1 MTTLI
6 IDGAALFARAFFV
19 DMEDPVFSVKRSA
32 RTVLHRVA
40 PDLLLWAWDG
50 ETRKSDKAHKPKPPQ
65 YAIAMAEARKMLE
78 DTYGGVTCVA
88 TAGEADDVIAS
99 AVVQELRHRNA
110 VVIATS
116 DGDMDYLCVDGVRIY
131 SLVDKTYKDKTTILK
146 KWGVAKLAHIPLV
159 KALVGDTGDGIAG
172 VPGIGK
178 VKALKLYASAVTPDM
193 KFDPARKAITA
204 ALLPGQR
211 ADYATAIEAVM
222 LYTHLPV
229 PLAESC
235 VRVCDG

>member
-19 DMEDPVFSVKRSA
+19 DMEDPIFSVKRSA
-32 RTVLHRVA
+32 RTILHRIC

-65 YAIAMAEARKMLE
+65 YAMAMAEARSVLE
-78 DTYGGVTCVA
+78 ESYGGAVCVA
-88 TAGEADDVIAS
+88 TEGEADDVIAS
-99 AVVQELRHRNA
+99 AVVQELGRRNT
-110 VVIATS
+110 VIIATS
-116 DGDMDYLCVDGVRIY
+116 DGDMDYLCVEGVRIY
-131 SLVDKTYKDKTTILK
+131 SLVDKAFKDKASILK

-178 VKALKLYASAVTPDM
+178 VKASKLYESAVTPDM
-193 KFDPARKAITA
+193 KFEPARKAIEA

-211 ADYATAIEAVM
+211 ADYEAALGAVM
-222 LYTHLPV
+222 LYTHLSV
-229 PLAESC
+229 PLAETC
-235 VRVCDG
+235 VRVCDS